1 VSGVSTL
8 SGAAWTR
15 ITPTGSLGL
24 GLRELWEYRE
34 LVWFLVWRD
43 LTLRYRQTLLGAA
56 WAILQPLATTVV
68 FSLVFGRLARMPSD
82 GVPYPLWSFAGL
94 LPWMYFANALTQ
106 ASMSLVGSANLIT
119 KVYFPR
125 LAIPLAATLGGLLDL
140 GIGLVVLAGVMALYG
155 VAPGPAVLLLPLVV
169 LLAVAA
175 AVGVGL
181 WLSALNV
188 QYRDVRF
195 AVPFLIQFW
204 LFATPVVYPSSL
216 LPGAW
221 RPVAGINP
229 MAGVVELFR
238 WAALG
243 PPPSVPLVIAS
254 CVVIAVVLVTG
265 VLFFRRVEERFA
277 DVI

>member
-1 VSGVSTL
+1 
-8 SGAAWTR
+8 
-15 ITPTGSLGL
+15 
-24 GLRELWEYRE
+24 
-34 LVWFLVWRD
+34 
-43 LTLRYRQTLLGAA
+43 
-56 WAILQPLATTVV
+56 
-68 FSLVFGRLARMPSD
+68 
-82 GVPYPLWSFAGL
+82 
-94 LPWMYFANALTQ
+94 
-106 ASMSLVGSANLIT
+106 MSLVGSANLIT

>member
-1 VSGVSTL
+1 MSSL
-8 SGAAWTR
+8 SPAAWTR

-34 LVWFLVWRD
+34 LVGFLVWRD
-43 LTLRYRQTLLGAA
+43 LTLRYRQTVLGAA
-56 WAILQPLATTVV
+56 WAILQPLATTIV

-94 LPWMYFANALTQ
+94 LPWMYFANGLTQ

-125 LAIPLAATLGGLLDL
+125 LAIPLAATLAGLLDFA
-140 GIGLVVLAGVMALYG
+140 IGLVVLAASMALYG
-155 VAPGPAVLLLPLVV
+155 VVPGPAMLLLPLIV

-221 RPVAGINP
+221 RAVAGINP

-238 WAALG
+238 WAVLG
-243 PPPSVPLVIAS
+243 PPPSAPLVIAS
-254 CVVIAVVLVTG
+254 CAMIAVVLVTG